1 MSERD
6 RRLAGRVA
14 IVTGAAQ
21 GIGLAAVRKLAAEGA
36 RVLAFDRPNAD
47 FSATLAAAPGD
58 VADFA
63 GDVVDPADWTRALDA
78 AERLGKGPL
87 ILFNNAGISGP
98 ISNVLDYE
106 EEDFDRVMAVNVRG
120 VFLGLKHAG
129 SRMKARGCGV
139 IVNTSS
145 VSGFGGSGNI
155 FGYTASKFA
164 VNGMTKSAAVAL
176 APFGVRVLAICPSPT
191 ATEMMFQLERRLS
204 PDDPAAS
211 RPALAQGTPMGR
223 YGTPEEIAEVLAFL
237 VSDQASFM
245 TGALVP
251 VDGGSLAK

>member
-1 MSERD
+1 MNEVAQ
-6 RRLAGRVA
+6 LEGRIA
-14 IVTGAAQ
+14 IVTGAAR
-21 GIGLAAVRKLAAEGA
+21 GIGLAAVRKLASQGA
-36 RVLAFDRPNAD
+36 QVLAFDLNDAD
-47 FSATLAAAPGD
+47 FSEATAAGLVTP
-58 VADFA
+58 FA
-63 GDVVDPADWTRALDA
+63 GDVAESGDWKRALDK
-78 AERLGKGPL
+78 AEQLGEGPL
-87 ILFNNAGISGP
+87 ILFNNAGVSGA
-98 ISNVLDYE
+98 ISNVLDYSE
-106 EEDFDRVMAVNVRG
+106 EEFDRVMAINVRG

-129 SRMKARGCGV
+129 ARMKAQGAGV

-191 ATEMMFQLERRLS
+191 ATEMMFALERRLS
-204 PDDPAAS
+204 PDQPDAV

-237 VSDQASFM
+237 VSDAASFM